1 MYDDSIKEYKTD
13 IEINVIKWI
22 ESYWLLF
29 FTIFWRDSDIHL
41 MTC

>member
-22 ESYWLLF
+22 ESYRIDCYFLLSF
-29 FTIFWRDSDIHL
+29 DVIVIYI
-41 MTC
+41 